1 MNRNNTELAIES
13 CDIYQSA
20 VVSPFSKQQQQQQQP
35 NANLEWTKLI
45 QTATKA
51 FESKNY
57 LNLIKSTFNSLFI
70 YIDAHRSSDNLYYSD
85 LLNDQPPSVSPPP
98 PPPPTSTS
106 VKKQQN
112 SFDSDAIIE
121 LKESF
126 LKIKLELDQVNGFFI
141 KKTKT
146 KKIINFYSK

>member
-1 MNRNNTELAIES
+1 MNRNNAELAIES
-13 CDIYQSA
+13 SDIYQSA

-57 LNLIKSTFNSLFI
+57 LNLIKSKFNSSFI
-70 YIDAHRSSDNLYYSD
+70 DIDAHRSSDNLYYSD
-85 LLNDQPPSVSPPP
+85 LLNDQPPSVPP
-98 PPPPTSTS
+98 PPPPTSSS

-126 LKIKLELDQVNGFFI
+126 LKIKLELDQVNGFF
-141 KKTKT
+141 
-146 KKIINFYSK
+146 